1 MTTMNIN
8 HIMKCSENFK
18 KSDKKG
24 TYSKYVNGYYLKN
37 DRFCTKCD
45 EFCDKYTA
53 DGCTQN

>member
-1 MTTMNIN
+1 
-8 HIMKCSENFK
+8 MKCSENFK